1 MSTDPNAYDAD
12 NAESSWEAEEKSL
25 SAGNTRLAIIV
36 GAIVLLGG
44 FGYAMMPGGKTS
56 NSASAMMSSVML
68 DGEAT
73 VTGAA
78 AKPEAAPATEEE
90 TAKAEAAAAAAK
102 TTATTT
108 PAAIA
113 AAAAAAKR
121 ATPAANA
128 NNTIEPIAA
137 TSVTAPVEAAP
148 APAPAVV
155 AEAPATTNLTGRV
168 LDEDGQ
174 PLAGATIFLKG
185 SRKIASADAN
195 GNYTIEVP
203 VGENTLTYGYGG
215 YQDQVM
221 RVRTGQ
227 SGNVTLLPKEG
238 TRRRKH

>member
-1 MSTDPNAYDAD
+1 MSTDPNAYDSD

-44 FGYAMMPGGKTS
+44 FGYAMMPGGKASNGATS
-56 NSASAMMSSVML
+56 MMSSVML

-78 AKPEAAPATEEE
+78 AKPEVAPATEEE
-90 TAKAEAAAAAAK
+90 TAKAKAEAEAAAAAATK
-102 TTATTT
+102 AATT
-108 PAAIA
+108 P

-121 ATPAANA
+121 ATPAATANA
-128 NNTIEPIAA
+128 AIAPIAA

-148 APAPAVV
+148 APAPAIV

-168 LDEDGQ
+168 LDEEGQ

-203 VGENTLTYGYGG
+203 TGENTLTYGYGG

-238 TRRRKH
+238 TRRRKR

>member
-1 MSTDPNAYDAD
+1 MSTDPNAYDSD
-12 NAESSWEAEEKSL
+12 NSESSWEAEEKSL

-44 FGYAMMPGGKTS
+44 FGYAMMPGGKASNGATS
-56 NSASAMMSSVML
+56 MMSSVML

-78 AKPEAAPATEEE
+78 AKPEVAPATEEE
-90 TAKAEAAAAAAK
+90 TAKADAAEAAATKAA
-102 TTATTT
+102 TAT
-108 PAAIA
+108 P
-113 AAAAAAKR
+113 AAAAAKR
-121 ATPAANA
+121 ATPAATANA
-128 NNTIEPIAA
+128 AIAPIAA

-155 AEAPATTNLTGRV
+155 AEAPSTTNLTGRV
-168 LDEDGQ
+168 LDEEGQ

-203 VGENTLTYGYGG
+203 TGENTLTYGYGG

-238 TRRRKH
+238 TRRRKR

>member
-1 MSTDPNAYDAD
+1 MSTDPNAYDSD

-44 FGYAMMPGGKTS
+44 FGYAMMPGGKAS
-56 NSASAMMSSVML
+56 NGASSSMMSSVML

-78 AKPEAAPATEEE
+78 AKPEVVATTEEKAE
-90 TAKAEAAAAAAK
+90 AEAAAATK
-102 TTATTT
+102 TTTTT
-108 PAAIA
+108 P

-121 ATPAANA
+121 TTPATTANA
-128 NNTIEPIAA
+128 AIAPIAA

-168 LDEDGQ
+168 LDEEGQ

>member
-1 MSTDPNAYDAD
+1 M
-12 NAESSWEAEEKSL
+12 

-44 FGYAMMPGGKTS
+44 FGYAMMPGGKASNGATS
-56 NSASAMMSSVML
+56 MMSSVML

-78 AKPEAAPATEEE
+78 AKPEVAPATEEE
-90 TAKAEAAAAAAK
+90 TAKADAAEAAATKAA
-102 TTATTT
+102 TAT
-108 PAAIA
+108 P
-113 AAAAAAKR
+113 AAAAAKR
-121 ATPAANA
+121 ATPAATANA
-128 NNTIEPIAA
+128 AIAPIAA

-155 AEAPATTNLTGRV
+155 AEAPSTTNLTGRV
-168 LDEDGQ
+168 LDEEGQ

-203 VGENTLTYGYGG
+203 TGENTLTYGYGG

-238 TRRRKH
+238 TRRRKR

>member
-1 MSTDPNAYDAD
+1 MSTDPNAYDSD

-25 SAGNTRLAIIV
+25 STGNTRLAIIV

-44 FGYAMMPGGKTS
+44 FGYAMMPNGKAGNGASTS
-56 NSASAMMSSVML
+56 MMGSVML

-78 AKPEAAPATEEE
+78 AKPEVAPATEEE
-90 TAKAEAAAAAAK
+90 EKKAEEVASTK
-102 TTATTT
+102 TVTTT
-108 PAAIA
+108 PAPAVA
-113 AAAAAAKR
+113 TKR
-121 ATPAANA
+121 PAAPATNA
-128 NNTIEPIAA
+128 SIAPIAA
-137 TSVTAPVEAAP
+137 TSVSAPAEAAP
-148 APAPAVV
+148 APAPAV

-168 LDEDGQ
+168 LDEEGQ